1 MSKRT
6 KATLLIGILAFGFL
20 LRWGSFYWGEGYDH
34 SQIGDEL
41 EAYRYALGLR
51 AGEERPAYIG
61 QPNFR
66 GGKLAGPLWAW
77 FWVAGLKMGGSPE
90 AVSLLV
96 LMLNTFVIYFVY
108 RLAENILGPNYSLWA
123 ALFCATS
130 PWAIFFS
137 VGCWN
142 PLPMAF
148 LGGLLYMALWDV
160 VTRPNSWN
168 IFGVCVLATVMSQ
181 FHMIVVFIAPV
192 VVLILWLSASRLN
205 RCWLAAG
212 LLVSMALYIPYIS
225 GEARHGWQNTRNILH
240 GDTSASAAVL
250 KVFTLPI
257 MGLSNLLSGATKPEI
272 AAYRAMGNTYFGSF
286 WILVVFNVLSLALSA
301 VIVGSFFARL
311 FRSLQGKWRS
321 PRQAFVSVQ
330 REAFIGLLLVLP
342 LLLFLVS
349 FYNYSSRYMIVEFP
363 LLFLLPALFM
373 VREQHAGGWRRLARG
388 MIILTIAFGAIF
400 SLAHSH
406 YQGVVLRSVDSFLP
420 SFRKMEAVRR
430 QLKADAGADRRIR
443 LDDTAFPK
451 SGPRGS
457 YVDAMGCL
465 AKYID
470 LRERYDFPSVSTK
483 EVRTYRALPAKDT
496 LAANE
501 RVAYE
506 TNGVVFVVSE

>member
-1 MSKRT
+1 MSKRIKT
-6 KATLLIGILAFGFL
+6 TLLIGIIALGFL
-20 LRWGSFYWGEGYDH
+20 LRWASFYWGEGYDR
-34 SQIGDEL
+34 SQIGDEI
-41 EAYRYALGLR
+41 EAYRYALGAR
-51 AGEERPAYIG
+51 AGEERAAYIG

-77 FWVAGLKMGGSPE
+77 FWLVGLEIGGSPE

-108 RLAENILGPNYSLWA
+108 RLAENVLGSAYSLWA
-123 ALFCATS
+123 ALFCAAS
-130 PWAIFFS
+130 PWAVFFS

-168 IFGVCVLATVMSQ
+168 IFGICVLTAVMSQ

-192 VVLILWLSASRLN
+192 IVLVLWLSASRLN

-212 LLVSMALYIPYIS
+212 LLASVALYIPYVV

-257 MGLSNLLSGATKPEI
+257 MGLSNLLTGATKPEI
-272 AAYRAMGNTYFGSF
+272 AAYRAMGNAYFGSF

-301 VIVGSFFARL
+301 VIVGSFFTHL
-311 FRSLQGKWRS
+311 FQSLRGNWRS
-321 PRQAFVSVQ
+321 PRRAFASAQ
-330 REAFIGLLLVLP
+330 PEAFIALLLVLP

-349 FYNYSSRYMIVEFP
+349 FYNYSSRYMIVGFP

-373 VREQHAGGWRRLARG
+373 VREQHADGWRRFARG
-388 MIILTIAFGAIF
+388 MIILTIAFSAIF

-406 YQGVVLRSVDSFLP
+406 YQGILLRSADSFLP
-420 SFRKMEAVRR
+420 SFRKMESVRR

-451 SGPRGS
+451 TGPRGS
-457 YVDAMGCL
+457 YVDSMGCL

-470 LRERYDFPSVSTK
+470 LRERYDFPTASTQQ
-483 EVRTYRALPAKDT
+483 VRIYRALPSKDN

-501 RVAYE
+501 RVAYA